1 MSNRAKIWNV
11 LYVIVGALCI
21 CYPLASSFSVEII
34 VGIAMLC
41 GAFFALAGIPSSGG
55 FWRGLLCIVLA
66 AIYAIGGACMLMF
79 PSLGIVAV
87 AFALGAVFFAE
98 GVLMLVYWC
107 AAQNSAVALFNA
119 VISLVLGVLV
129 LANISDALWFLGV
142 LVGID
147 LVFRGIFGFM
157 GSPNKIPI
165 CKHCESK
172 Q

>member
-79 PSLGIVAV
+79 PALGIVAV
-87 AFALGAVFFAE
+87 AFALGAV
-98 GVLMLVYWC
+98 VLRRGR
-107 AAQNSAVALFNA
+107 ADA
-119 VISLVLGVLV
+119 GVLV
-129 LANISDALWFLGV
+129 
-142 LVGID
+142 
-147 LVFRGIFGFM
+147 RGAKFG
-157 GSPNKIPI
+157 GRAV
-165 CKHCESK
+165 
-172 Q
+172 QRGD